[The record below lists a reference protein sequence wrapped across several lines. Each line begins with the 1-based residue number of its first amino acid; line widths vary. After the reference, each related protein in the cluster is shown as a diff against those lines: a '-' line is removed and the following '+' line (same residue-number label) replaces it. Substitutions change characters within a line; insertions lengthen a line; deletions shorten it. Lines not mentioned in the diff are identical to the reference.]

1 MIAQPRPQRLK
12 SQTFSKNIPLTRTT
26 HWAGSLVCLTFFTTI
41 MFLNSLLVSL
51 LHVFLSSTS
60 LVRAQ
65 GQLTAAE
72 DIATQYSLTTSTS
85 IPFPTATLSSTD
97 AANFIQDLSNDWS
110 LSKGKIQNLPNDT
123 TFVSDPFPNSLTP
136 GLVPSNTTGPVMQVT
151 YPAGSLHLNG
161 GTQMYSLWNTSDGS
175 ALNSMLL
182 SYELA
187 FDAGFDWVK
196 GGKLPGLRG
205 GPNPD
210 GCSGGNQPNGSDCFS
225 TRLMWRTNGQG
236 EGESVI

>member
-12 SQTFSKNIPLTRTT
+12 SQTFSKNIPLTPTT
-26 HWAGSLVCLTFFTTI
+26 HWAGSLVFLNFFTTI

-97 AANFIQDLSNDWS
+97 AAN
-110 LSKGKIQNLPNDT
+110 
-123 TFVSDPFPNSLTP
+123 
-136 GLVPSNTTGPVMQVT
+136 
-151 YPAGSLHLNG
+151 
-161 GTQMYSLWNTSDGS
+161 
-175 ALNSMLL
+175 
-182 SYELA
+182 
-187 FDAGFDWVK
+187 
-196 GGKLPGLRG
+196 
-205 GPNPD
+205 
-210 GCSGGNQPNGSDCFS
+210 
-225 TRLMWRTNGQG
+225 
-236 EGESVI
+236 